1 MRQVYFCKTGKSVS
15 HLCQNVTKRGLLV
28 NYRLL
33 RKVDEMCSCNQDLTV
48 VVIIVVMIFLCSCFV
63 RKSGLLQNCPA
74 VTCITVSPSQ
84 MAEEASH
91 TAPVYIGSVSYIKV

>member
-48 VVIIVVMIFLCSCFV
+48 VVIIVVMICFMPLF
-63 RKSGLLQNCPA
+63 REEERSPA
-74 VTCITVSPSQ
+74 KLPCCY
-84 MAEEASH
+84 
-91 TAPVYIGSVSYIKV
+91 VYHSFPFSDG